1 VTRSTRLVFACFFLS
16 GATSLV
22 YQVVWVRELGLV
34 FGHSTYAI
42 TAVLA
47 AFMAG
52 LALGSA
58 VFARLAPRLANPLRA
73 YGALEIG
80 MGLYCACVPLL
91 LAAGAGTYFGIQRA
105 LGLSYEN
112 LSLVQFGVVVLLLL
126 LPTALMGG
134 TLPVLSQALA
144 GGAERPGRIVGALYA
159 VNTTGAVVGVVLAGY
174 ILLPMFGNH
183 ATTNLAA
190 AANLAVG
197 ALALAWSRRP
207 LETPAPEAASG
218 PAAAC
223 SGGRGP
229 GLPVLLTLLALG
241 ASGAVSMAYE
251 IAWTRAL
258 TLVIGS
264 STYAFTAVLTSFL
277 VGIAGGS
284 GLYSRRA
291 GGRPAS
297 PTTFAALQAGIAV
310 TVALTVLVFERVPEI
325 FLAGLGVSDTPGF
338 VQTLQVA
345 VSLVTLLASTLL
357 IGATLP
363 CAVAVATR
371 RAADIGRHTGRAYA
385 VNTVGAIAGVLL
397 TGFGLVPWY
406 GVHAALKIGAATNLA
421 LAGVLVAV
429 SAPRAVWRGWALAA
443 GAVAGAVAILY
454 IPVWDARV
462 MASGPSI
469 YGRAYVAAGRS
480 APMAAVLRVQEVLFY
495 RDGLSGTVSV
505 NRVGTN
511 VILRVNGK
519 ADAATIGDTTT
530 QLMLGHLPMLLH
542 PDPRRVLVIGMG
554 SGITAGAVARYPI
567 ERLDIVEIEP
577 AVLEASAYFADANRH
592 VLLDPRVHTVV
603 ADGRNFLFT
612 TARRYDVISSEPS
625 NPWIGGLASLFST
638 EFFAAAKGR
647 LRPGGIMIQWIHGYS
662 MRDADLRMVV
672 NTFRSVFPATSVWN
686 TSGGDY
692 LLVGRAVTAP
702 LDVRRLEAS
711 YKDLPGVAADMR
723 GMELMSWGG
732 ILGFFMLGDG
742 DTERYAAGAGLN
754 RDDRLPLEFSA
765 PRAMYLDSDMLN
777 WRLMRL
783 FQTAALPELTVDGR
797 AETNRAEVRYAIGM
811 GYLVRDVPGD
821 ALVHFTRAL
830 ELDPRHIPSALG
842 AGRSEFRLGHWSAA
856 LAYADGVLA
865 REPRNGAALFV
876 AAVATAR
883 LDRPDQALL
892 MLERAVAQ
900 DSENPEYAA
909 ALHALRAAMARQPR
923 AR

>member
-1 VTRSTRLVFACFFLS
+1 MTRSARLIFACFFLS

-58 VFARLAPRLANPLRA
+58 VFAQRAARLANPLRI

-80 MGLYCACVPLL
+80 MGLYCACVPFLL
-91 LAAGAGTYFGIQRA
+91 QAGAGTYFGIQRA
-105 LGLSYEN
+105 LGLSYES

-126 LPTALMGG
+126 LPTALMGA

-144 GGAERPGRIVGALYA
+144 AGAERPGRTVGALYA

-174 ILLPMFGNH
+174 ILLPLFGNH
-183 ATTNLAA
+183 ATTYFAA
-190 AANLAVG
+190 SANLAVG
-197 ALALAWSRRP
+197 GLALAWSRRP
-207 LETPAPEAASG
+207 LDARLPETVSEPAVGHA
-218 PAAAC
+218 
-223 SGGRGP
+223 GGLAP
-229 GLPVLLTLLALG
+229 SLPVLLTLMALG
-241 ASGAVSMAYE
+241 ASGAVSMVYE

-284 GLYSRRA
+284 ALYSRWA
-291 GGRPAS
+291 GARPAS
-297 PTTFAALQAGIAV
+297 PATFAALQAGIAV
-310 TVALTVLVFERVPEI
+310 TVTLTLLVFERIPEF
-325 FLAGLGVSDTPGF
+325 FLAGLGVSDAPGF
-338 VQTLQVA
+338 VQTLQVV

-385 VNTVGAIAGVLL
+385 VNTVGAIAGILL

-421 LAGVLVAV
+421 LAGVLVVV
-429 SAPRAVWRGWALAA
+429 SAPRNVRRGWALAA
-443 GAVAGAVAILY
+443 GAVAGAIVILSV
-454 IPVWDARV
+454 PVWDARV
-462 MASGPSI
+462 MVSGPAI
-469 YGRAYVAAGRS
+469 YGKAYVAAGRS
-480 APMAAVLRVQEVLFY
+480 APMAAVLRIQEVLFY
-495 RDGLSGTVSV
+495 RDGLSATVSV
-505 NRVGTN
+505 NRVGSN

-542 PDPRRVLVIGMG
+542 ADPRQVLVIGMG
-554 SGITAGAVARYPI
+554 SGITAGAVARHPM

-577 AVLEASAYFADANRH
+577 AVLEASAYFAEANRH

-612 TARRYDVISSEPS
+612 TPRRYDVISSEPS

-638 EFFAAAKGR
+638 EFFTAAKGR

-662 MRDADLRMVV
+662 MREADLRMVV

-686 TSGGDY
+686 TGEGDY
-692 LLVGRAVTAP
+692 LLVGRAVPAL
-702 LDVRRLEAS
+702 LDLRPLEAR
-711 YKDLPGVAADMR
+711 YRDLPGVAADMR
-723 GMELMSWGG
+723 GIDIMSWGG
-732 ILGFFMLGDG
+732 VLGFFMLSEG
-742 DTERYAAGAGLN
+742 DTARYAAGAGLN
-754 RDDRLPLEFSA
+754 GDDRLPLEFSA
-765 PRAMYLDSDMLN
+765 PRAMYLDSDLAN
-777 WRLMRL
+777 WRLMRR
-783 FQTAALPELTVDGR
+783 FQTAALPELTTDSR
-797 AETNRAEVRYAIGM
+797 AETNRVEVRYAIGM
-811 GYLVRDVPGD
+811 GYLVRGVPGD
-821 ALVHFTRAL
+821 ALVHFARAL
-830 ELDPRHIPSALG
+830 ELDPGHIPSALG
-842 AGRSEFRLGHWSAA
+842 AGRAELRLGHWSAA
-856 LAYADGVLA
+856 LAGANGVLA
-865 REPRNGAALFV
+865 REPRNSAALFV

-883 LDRPDQALL
+883 LDRPEQALL
-892 MLERAVAQ
+892 MLGQAVVL
-900 DSENPEYAA
+900 DPKNPEYAA
-909 ALHALRAAMARQPR
+909 ALHTLQAAMAPGPR
-923 AR
+923 GR

>member
-1 VTRSTRLVFACFFLS
+1 MTRSTRPIFACFFLS

-58 VFARLAPRLANPLRA
+58 LFARRAARLANPLRVYA
-73 YGALEIG
+73 GLEIG
-80 MGLYCACVPLL
+80 IGLYCACVPFL

-105 LGLSYEN
+105 LGLGYEE

-144 GGAERPGRIVGALYA
+144 AGAARPGRTVGALYA

-174 ILLPMFGNH
+174 VLLPIFGNH

-197 ALALAWSRRP
+197 GLALVWSRRVDLRVP
-207 LETPAPEAASG
+207 RAVAERAAGVEPRAS
-218 PAAAC
+218 
-223 SGGRGP
+223 
-229 GLPVLLTLLALG
+229 LPVLLTLVALG

-284 GLYSRRA
+284 ALYSRRA
-291 GGRPAS
+291 RAREATPA
-297 PTTFAALQAGIAV
+297 TFAALQAAIAV
-310 TVALTVLVFERVPEI
+310 TVTLTLLVFERVPEF
-325 FLAGLGVSDTPGF
+325 FLAGLGVSDAPGF
-338 VQTLQVA
+338 VQSLQVV

-385 VNTVGAIAGVLL
+385 VNTMGAIGGILL

-421 LAGVLVAV
+421 LAGALVV
-429 SAPRAVWRGWALAA
+429 ISAPRALWRGWAPAA
-443 GAVAGAVAILY
+443 GAVAGAAIILSV
-454 IPVWDARV
+454 PVWDARV
-462 MASGPSI
+462 MVSGPAI
-469 YGRAYVAAGRS
+469 YGKAYVAAGRS
-480 APMAAVLRVQEVLFY
+480 APMAAILRVQEVLFY
-495 RDGLSGTVSV
+495 RDGLNGTVSV
-505 NRVGTN
+505 NRVGDS

-542 PDPRRVLVIGMG
+542 PDPRQVLVIGMG
-554 SGITAGAVARYPI
+554 SGITAGAVARYPMM

-577 AVLEASAYFADANRH
+577 AVLEASAYFTDANRH
-592 VLLDPRVHTVV
+592 VLLDPRVHTTV

-612 TARRYDVISSEPS
+612 APRRYDVISSEPS
-625 NPWIGGLASLFST
+625 NPWIGGLASLFSA
-638 EFFAAAKGR
+638 EFFTAARSR

-702 LDVRRLEAS
+702 LDYRRLESS
-711 YKDLPGVAADMR
+711 YKDVPGVAADMR
-723 GMELMSWGG
+723 GMDIMSWGG
-732 ILGFFMLGDG
+732 ILGFFMLSDG

-765 PRAMYLDSDMLN
+765 PRAMYLDSDLAN

-783 FQTAALPELTVDGR
+783 FQTAALPEMTAAGR
-797 AETNRAEVRYAIGM
+797 GETNRVEVRYAIGM
-811 GYLVRDVPGD
+811 GYLARDVPGD

-830 ELDPRHIPSALG
+830 ELDPLDVPSALG
-842 AGRSEFRLGHWSAA
+842 AGRSEFLLGHWSAA
-856 LAYADGVLA
+856 LAHADGVLA
-865 REPRNGAALFV
+865 REPGNSAALFV

-883 LDRPDQALL
+883 MDRPGSALPL
-892 MLERAVAQ
+892 LERAVVLDPTNA
-900 DSENPEYAA
+900 EYAA
-909 ALHALRAAMARQPR
+909 ALRALKAAIEPRQKAR
-923 AR
+923 

>member
-1 VTRSTRLVFACFFLS
+1 MTRPTRLVFVCFFLS

-58 VFARLAPRLANPLRA
+58 VFARLAPRLASPLRV

-80 MGLYCACVPLL
+80 MGLYCACVPFL

-144 GGAERPGRIVGALYA
+144 AAAERPGRTVGALYA
-159 VNTTGAVVGVVLAGY
+159 VNTAGAVVGVVLAGY
-174 ILLPMFGNH
+174 ILLPAFGNH

-197 ALALAWSRRP
+197 GLALVWSRRLDLRVP
-207 LETPAPEAASG
+207 HAVSERAAGVEPRAS
-218 PAAAC
+218 
-223 SGGRGP
+223 
-229 GLPVLLTLLALG
+229 LPVLLTLVALG

-284 GLYSRRA
+284 ALYSRRA
-291 GGRPAS
+291 AARAAS
-297 PTTFAALQAGIAV
+297 PATFAALQAGIAV
-310 TVALTVLVFERVPEI
+310 TVTGTLLVFERVPEF
-325 FLAGLGVSDTPGF
+325 FLAGLGVADTPGY

-363 CAVAVATR
+363 CAVAVAAR

-385 VNTVGAIAGVLL
+385 VNTVGAIAGILL

-421 LAGVLVAV
+421 LAGALAVV
-429 SAPRAVWRGWALAA
+429 SAPRAVWRGWAPAA
-443 GAVAGAVAILY
+443 AAVAGAAIILS

-462 MASGPSI
+462 MVSGPAI
-469 YGRAYVAAGRS
+469 YGKAYVAAGRS
-480 APMAAVLRVQEVLFY
+480 ARMAAILRVQEVLFY

-505 NRVGTN
+505 NRVGES

-542 PDPRRVLVIGMG
+542 PDPRQVLVIGMG
-554 SGITAGAVARYPI
+554 SGITAGAVARYPM

-592 VLLDPRVHTVV
+592 VLLDPRVRTIV

-612 TARRYDVISSEPS
+612 TSRRYDVISSEPS

-638 EFFAAAKGR
+638 EFFTAARGR

-702 LDVRRLEAS
+702 LDVRRLETS

-723 GMELMSWGG
+723 GMDITSWGG

-754 RDDRLPLEFSA
+754 TDDRLPLEFSA
-765 PRAMYLDSDMLN
+765 PRAMYLDSDLLN
-777 WRLMRL
+777 WKLMRL
-783 FQTAALPELTVDGR
+783 FQTAALPEMTADGR
-797 AETNRAEVRYAIGM
+797 DETNRADVRYAIGM

-830 ELDPRHIPSALG
+830 RLDPGHVPSALG

-856 LAYADGVLA
+856 LAHADGVLA
-865 REPRNGAALFV
+865 REPRNSAALFV

-892 MLERAVAQ
+892 MLERAVVL
-900 DSENPEYAA
+900 DPENPEYAA
-909 ALHALRAAMARQPR
+909 ALRVLKTSMAPGQRGR
-923 AR
+923 

>member
-1 VTRSTRLVFACFFLS
+1 VTRSTRPIFACFFLS

-58 VFARLAPRLANPLRA
+58 VFARRAARISNPLRVYA
-73 YGALEIG
+73 GLEIG
-80 MGLYCACVPLL
+80 MGLYCACVPFL
-91 LAAGAGTYFGIQRA
+91 LAAGAGTYFGTQRA
-105 LGLSYEN
+105 LGLSYEQ

-144 GGAERPGRIVGALYA
+144 AGAARPGRTAGTLYA

-174 ILLPMFGNH
+174 VLLPMFGNH
-183 ATTNLAA
+183 ATTHLAA
-190 AANLAVG
+190 AANLAIG
-197 ALALAWSRRP
+197 GLALVWSRRLDLRIP
-207 LETPAPEAASG
+207 HAVSERAADVEPRAS
-218 PAAAC
+218 
-223 SGGRGP
+223 
-229 GLPVLLTLLALG
+229 LPVLLTLLALG
-241 ASGAVSMAYE
+241 VSGAVSMAYE

-284 GLYSRRA
+284 ALYSRWSSARE
-291 GGRPAS
+291 AS
-297 PTTFAALQAGIAV
+297 PATFAALQAGIAV
-310 TVALTVLVFERVPEI
+310 TVTLTLLVFERVPEI
-325 FLAGLGVSDTPGF
+325 FLAGLGVSDAPGF
-338 VQTLQVA
+338 VQGLQVA
-345 VSLVTLLASTLL
+345 ISLLTLLASTLL

-363 CAVAVATR
+363 CAVVVATR
-371 RAADIGRHTGRAYA
+371 RVADIGRQTGRAYA
-385 VNTVGAIAGVLL
+385 VNTIGAIGGILL
-397 TGFGLVPWY
+397 TGFGLVPWF

-421 LAGVLVAV
+421 LAGVLVVV

-443 GAVAGAVAILY
+443 AAVAGAAVIFS

-462 MASGPSI
+462 MVSGPAI
-469 YGRAYVAAGRS
+469 YGKAYVAAGRS
-480 APMAAVLRVQEVLFY
+480 VPMAAILRVQEVLFY

-505 NRVGTN
+505 NRVGDS

-542 PDPRRVLVIGMG
+542 PDPRQVLIIGMG
-554 SGITAGAVARYPI
+554 SGITAGAVARYPMD
-567 ERLDIVEIEP
+567 RLDIVEIEP

-592 VLLDPRVHTVV
+592 VLLDPRVHTTV

-638 EFFAAAKGR
+638 EFFAAARSR

-692 LLVGRAVTAP
+692 LLVGRAATAP
-702 LDVRRLEAS
+702 LDFRRLEAS

-723 GMELMSWGG
+723 GMDIMSWGG
-732 ILGFFMLGDG
+732 ILGFFMLGDL

-765 PRAMYLDSDMLN
+765 PRAMYLDSDLAN
-777 WRLMRL
+777 WRLMRV
-783 FQTAALPELTVDGR
+783 FQTASLPEMTADSRG
-797 AETNRAEVRYAIGM
+797 ETNRVEVRYAIGM

-830 ELDPRHIPSALG
+830 ELDPRHVPSSLG

-856 LAYADGVLA
+856 LAHADGVLA
-865 REPRNGAALFV
+865 REPGNSAAMFV

-883 LDRPDQALL
+883 MDRPGQALSL
-892 MLERAVAQ
+892 LERAIVL
-900 DSENPEYAA
+900 EPGNPEYAA
-909 ALHALRAAMARQPR
+909 ALLALRAAMAPRQGGR
-923 AR
+923 